1 LIKVYI
7 LRAVVEEMQK
17 KSQTAKDYIE
27 RAIALGEPEGFIRI
41 YVEEG
46 PVIERL
52 LKGLIVAGSKS
63 NYIRQ
68 LVKAF
73 NSTPGPDRSD
83 RFPSG
88 LSEPLSEREQQ
99 VLRLLQ
105 THLSQREIADE
116 LCVSVNT
123 IRFHAK
129 NIYRKLEA
137 HERSEAVGKAKA
149 AGLL

>member
-27 RAIALGEPEGFIRI
+27 RAIALGEPEGFVRI
-41 YVEEG
+41 YV
-46 PVIERL
+46 
-52 LKGLIVAGSKS
+52 
-63 NYIRQ
+63 
-68 LVKAF
+68 
-73 NSTPGPDRSD
+73 TPGPDRSD

-129 NIYRKLEA
+129 NIYRKLGV